1 MQLRASVRL
10 SEIAR
15 SLEEGVRLKKVV
27 ERLSRQL
34 NRKGLRQRV
43 LWNLLKMAAPRV
55 GRETLLGVG
64 SDGHEHAVCA
74 PDGVSGPGARRFSG
88 TTAGRVL
95 VLPGGRGGAGQCRGD
110 AVGQV
115 VLTHFRGPLLLPFTL
130 GVATKVG
137 QLHLRRLLFV
147 AIRRH
152 VAQRRV
158 PAPPVVE
165 SLNEVEDGSSRL
177 VRIPELVTVQQ
188 LALDRREAEFAGV
201 VPSEYAA

>member
-1 MQLRASVRL
+1 MALSHNIKGALYPILYSSSSQWSYSKRL
-10 SEIAR
+10 THLTQDDTNVIHN
-15 SLEEGVRLKKVV
+15 RLGRLHLCGIRRNPTAVV
-27 ERLSRQL
+27 Q
-34 NRKGLRQRV
+34 
-43 LWNLLKMAAPRV
+43 
-55 GRETLLGVG
+55 LGVAG
-64 SDGHEHAVCA
+64 TSDCLTKSWGFTL
-74 PDGVSGPGARRFSG
+74 SMG
-88 TTAGRVL
+88 TL
-95 VLPGGRGGAGQCRGD
+95 
-110 AVGQV
+110 QV

-165 SLNEVEDGSSRL
+165 SLNEVEDGSPRL

-201 VPSEYAA
+201 VPSEYTA